1 MLASCWDFACLFVVL
16 TSSIHDINTW
26 HQWWINTWHQ
36 YIMTSIWWIW
46 LRCINCLQALGCSF
60 NLRPFTDEHGSP
72 NAGRPSPVD
81 RGRLSSL
88 GAPNAAYYGCHWI
101 WRRWKKRSFKVATSG
116 STAVCLTIST
126 SAFPRT
132 PVNHSECFARCCW
145 PQKCVWTS
153 FWKKMSGKYE
163 SCCWARAST
172 WFEGRKESAL
182 VLLKISI

>member
-1 MLASCWDFACLFVVL
+1 MNLTEVHKLFAG
-16 TSSIHDINTW
+16 I
-26 HQWWINTWHQ
+26 
-36 YIMTSIWWIW
+36 
-46 LRCINCLQALGCSF
+46 LGCSF

-88 GAPNAAYYGCHWI
+88 GAPNAAYGCHWI

-132 PVNHSECFARCCW
+132 PVNHSECFARWCCW
-145 PQKCVWTS
+145 PQKMCMNFILKKNVGKI
-153 FWKKMSGKYE
+153 WKLLLSSCINLIWRKKGK
-163 SCCWARAST
+163 CT
-172 WFEGRKESAL
+172 GIIKNIN
-182 VLLKISI
+182 LKILFF